1 VDSLRAPRCEEIS
14 WWLLFFALDL
24 WPRRARPIDRERLF
38 PAAAPAAVSA
48 DAAAAASP
56 SPPPVAIF
64 LFFFYWTPSLCYFAA
79 CGWEEKTKTMFFC
92 DFARAPY

>member
-1 VDSLRAPRCEEIS
+1 VRRNS
-14 WWLLFFALDL
+14 WRLLLFFDFDL
-24 WPRRARPIDRERLF
+24 WPRRARPIDRQRLF

-56 SPPPVAIF
+56 SPPVAI
-64 LFFFYWTPSLCYFAA
+64 FFYWTPSLCYFAA